1 MSGLANQI
9 PMAIPVLLAA
19 LKEDK
24 TQGSYYYAWQSNIA
38 CAIMDTMPDVENIH
52 ELANVAAKRF
62 LDNLIG

>member
-1 MSGLANQI
+1 MSVLADHI
-9 PMAIPVLLAA
+9 HIAIPILSAA

-24 TQGSYYYAWQSNIA
+24 SQGSYYYAWQSNIA